1 MAPDLFASQ
10 CRRPSCHVRRCTRV
24 LVSLEH
30 DSIANHVDNLDGM
43 VVFCRCRE
51 TMRQCGLSPRRA

>member
-1 MAPDLFASQ
+1 MAPDLFASHPW
-10 CRRPSCHVRRCTRV
+10 RPSCHVRRCTRV

-30 DSIANHVDNLDGM
+30 DLIASHLDDLDGM

-51 TMRQCGLSPRRA
+51 AMRQCGLSPRRA